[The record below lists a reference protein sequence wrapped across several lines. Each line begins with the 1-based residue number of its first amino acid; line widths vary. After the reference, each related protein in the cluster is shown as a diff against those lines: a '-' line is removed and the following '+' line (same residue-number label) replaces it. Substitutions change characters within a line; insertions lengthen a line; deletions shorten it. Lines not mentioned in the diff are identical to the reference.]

1 MIPESTL
8 TFKTRSSTELLV
20 TFVSLAVVLALI
32 VWSLYNY
39 QPPPPP
45 TIYGSRAIY
54 SIIVLSITL
63 ALLGRYLLL
72 HAIKRESGV
81 AHVLYHRL
89 PSSWQAL
96 FLFDVTAPVY
106 LAAGV
111 LVGVPAGVLTA
122 LITQTVL
129 QAFTYRR
136 GFVSLAE
143 AAYRVAVTAV
153 VVLVSDGL
161 FIVIAGGQHSHT
173 ANHFSQSAESNE
185 LLGCI
190 LAAIVMLL
198 LLALISLPSM
208 IRSRS
213 SEKNYVPSDDVL
225 SLTIPLWKASI
236 TSPTFRFQALVLS
249 VGPLLPVVDIF
260 DNTRAEVA
268 WLFFLV
274 PLFAIYYLALVS
286 SRLSIRTDTLQDTL
300 ADLSSARRRQ
310 DELRDYAT
318 LITRVQEEE
327 RRRLARELHDDT
339 AQALIALAL
348 GLDGLGRAI
357 GQLDLTQRDK
367 EWLASLQNLA
377 EHTLE
382 GVRRACRDLRPSV
395 LDDLG
400 LRAALEWLSDSS
412 SARGVPCEFSYR
424 GVAKPTTSEHEIA
437 IFRITQEALSN
448 IWRHSG
454 ATQASIELVY
464 LREQLRLTI
473 HDNGRGIM
481 PDDTIDAVYA
491 HYSQGG
497 LGLPGMR
504 ERAALIGATLKINSS
519 PGNGC
524 YIELSLPMPSPT
536 SSQGAISHDMNDE
549 DKVR

>member
-8 TFKTRSSTELLV
+8 KFKTRSSTELLV
-20 TFVSLAVVLALI
+20 TFFSLAVALALL
-32 VWSLYNY
+32 VWSLYHY

-45 TIYGSRAIY
+45 IIYGARAIY
-54 SIIVLSITL
+54 SIIILSITL

-72 HAIKRESGV
+72 SAIKGEGGV
-81 AHVLYHRL
+81 ARVLYHRL
-89 PSSWQAL
+89 PLSWQAL
-96 FLFDVTAPVY
+96 FLFDITAPVY

-111 LVGVPAGVLTA
+111 LVDVPAGVLTA
-122 LITQTVL
+122 LITQTIL
-129 QAFTYRR
+129 QIFTCLR

-143 AAYRVAVTAV
+143 AAYRVAATAV
-153 VVLVSDGL
+153 VVLLSDGL
-161 FIVIAGGQHSHT
+161 FTLIAGNQHSQAASHYNQIT
-173 ANHFSQSAESNE
+173 ESNE

-190 LAAIVMLL
+190 VAAVVMLL
-198 LLALISLPSM
+198 LLVVISLPA
-208 IRSRS
+208 ILRSRRN
-213 SEKNYVPSDDVL
+213 ERNYSARSKYGELRSV
-225 SLTIPLWKASI
+225 PLWKVFF
-236 TSPTFRFQALVLS
+236 TSPAFRFQALVLT

-310 DELRDYAT
+310 GELRDYAT
-318 LITRVQEEE
+318 LVTRVQEEE

-357 GQLDLTQRDK
+357 GKLDLTPGDK
-367 EWLASLQNLA
+367 EWLASLQILA

-412 SARGVPCEFSYR
+412 SARGVPCQFSCR
-424 GVAKPTTSEHEIA
+424 GVAQPATSEREIA

-448 IWRHSG
+448 IWRHSR
-454 ATQASIELVY
+454 AKQASIELAY
-464 LREQLRLTI
+464 LPEQLRLSI
-473 HDNGRGIM
+473 RDNGRGFVS
-481 PDDTIDAVYA
+481 DDTLDAA
-491 HYSQGG
+491 HDSRGG
-497 LGLPGMR
+497 LGLLGMR
-504 ERAALIGATLKINSS
+504 ERAMLIGATLKITSS

-524 YIELSLPMPSPT
+524 HIELSLPTLIPPLLKEQSAT
-536 SSQGAISHDMNDE
+536 T
-549 DKVR
+549 

>member
-1 MIPESTL
+1 MILDSTRN
-8 TFKTRSSTELLV
+8 KVKPRSSSELLV
-20 TFVSLAVVLALI
+20 TFLALALALALLA
-32 VWSLYNY
+32 WSLYHY
-39 QPPPPP
+39 QAPPPPI
-45 TIYGSRAIY
+45 IYGARAIY
-54 SIIVLSITL
+54 SIIVLSIIL

-72 HAIKRESGV
+72 YTIKRESGV
-81 AHVLYHRL
+81 THVLYHRL

-111 LVGVPAGVLTA
+111 LIDVPAGVLTA
-122 LITQTVL
+122 LTTQTVL
-129 QAFTYRR
+129 QIFTYLR

-143 AAYRVAVTAV
+143 AAYRVAATSV
-153 VVLVSDGL
+153 VVLVADGL
-161 FIVIAGGQHSHT
+161 FALIAGTQK
-173 ANHFSQSAESNE
+173 SQAASQYNRITESNE

-198 LLALISLPSM
+198 LLALASLPAM
-208 IRSRS
+208 IRFRS
-213 SEKNYVPSDDVL
+213 NQRKYGRSDDAQPI
-225 SLTIPLWKASI
+225 SAPLWKVFI

-286 SRLSIRTDTLQDTL
+286 SRLGIRTDTLQDTL
-300 ADLSSARRRQ
+300 TDLNSARRRQ

-357 GQLDLTQRDK
+357 GKLDLTQRDK

-412 SARGVPCEFSYR
+412 SARGVPCQFSCR
-424 GVAKPTTSEHEIA
+424 GVAQPTSSENEIA

-464 LREQLRLTI
+464 QPERLSLSI
-473 HDNGRGIM
+473 HDNGRGILL
-481 PDDTIDAVYA
+481 DINEDAA
-491 HYSQGG
+491 QIHDSQGG

-504 ERAALIGATLKINSS
+504 ERAALIGATLQITSS

-524 YIELSLPMPSPT
+524 HIELTLPTGTPPLPEKQSAAT
-536 SSQGAISHDMNDE
+536 
-549 DKVR
+549 